1 LFSFHGLQPFD
12 DVSMLILPAL
22 GKIGVFIGNGRD
34 ARAGTL
40 TRA

>member
-1 LFSFHGLQPFD
+1 
-12 DVSMLILPAL
+12 LPAL